1 MPWNFLIFPTVGAII
16 GAFTNEVAI
25 RMLFRPYQKKYF
37 LGIPI
42 PFTPGVIPAQ
52 RGAIAKNIA
61 ETFEK
66 NLLSGQEIHQIMTG
80 PQVRG
85 TIETKVDEMFA
96 SFGPMAAMFASFQPK
111 VVDKILEGVEEMV
124 TNATAPG
131 GSLHIGEK
139 IEAKINEMDLKV
151 LEEMILSVAKK
162 QLQHITFFGGILGFV
177 IGLVQASIALYT
189 Q

>member
-1 MPWNFLIFPTVGAII
+1 MIWNFVIFPTVGAVI

-25 RMLFRPYQKKYF
+25 RMLFRPYNQKRF
-37 LGIPI
+37 LGIKV

-66 NLLSGQEIHQIMTG
+66 NLLSGEEIHHIMTG
-80 PQVRG
+80 EEVRG
-85 TIETKVDEMFA
+85 TIETKVSEMFE
-96 SFGPMAAMFASFQPK
+96 SFGPMAAMFSSFQPK
-111 VVDKILEGVEEMV
+111 VVAKLLEGVEEMV
-124 TNATAPG
+124 TKATSPG

-162 QLQHITFFGGILGFV
+162 QLRHITFFGGILGFV
-177 IGLVQASIALYT
+177 IGLVQATIALYT
-189 Q
+189 